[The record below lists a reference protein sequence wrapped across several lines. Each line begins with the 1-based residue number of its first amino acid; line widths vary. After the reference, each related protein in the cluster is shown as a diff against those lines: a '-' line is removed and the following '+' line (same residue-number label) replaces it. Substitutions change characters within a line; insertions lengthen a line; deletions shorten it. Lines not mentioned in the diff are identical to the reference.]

1 MSFELHLK
9 VGLCGLIK
17 TRVLILT
24 VFNNLLKAKK
34 KKSYDCFIYCIHA
47 CMSACPKSCLN
58 LIQNTCEI

>member
-34 KKSYDCFIYCIHA
+34 KNHTIVLFIVSMHA
-47 CMSACPKSCLN
+47 
-58 LIQNTCEI
+58 